1 MLSNIYKR
9 EHYVLKNNEY
19 LNTDIFDD
27 IIKKSNKED
36 EQKKITKKKKPVI
49 WKQLRDNIDD
59 HTTQM
64 FKWRSDQK
72 YRQRNSINNMI
83 NKVKQ
88 KYNDNLCQRYVKFY
102 NFNYRDARMI
112 SPRIAELR
120 PFIDINTGKYSESLK
135 QCVHDNPEYTNK
147 FECPKSIICPNRR
160 RSSNPIHKLKNY
172 NHVCEYTCI

>member
-1 MLSNIYKR
+1 MYLYIFSIIFLIAVLSNIYKR

-102 NFNYRDARMI
+102 NFNYSI
-112 SPRIAELR
+112 PGLLLTSWLGPGILLL
-120 PFIDINTGKYSESLK
+120 NLLK
-135 QCVHDNPEYTNK
+135 LSKH
-147 FECPKSIICPNRR
+147 I
-160 RSSNPIHKLKNY
+160 
-172 NHVCEYTCI
+172 